1 MSHSFVSI
9 LTFFRCFIVVPN
21 GSGLNIINETL
32 FVQQATDLSK
42 RKAFLTDSSTSQTP
56 ASITPVD
63 ESTKQSLAVSFSQKS
78 GMNLQYSA
86 QCLEENNWDFDKAA
100 VVFSEAKA
108 KGSIPPEA
116 FN

>member
-1 MSHSFVSI
+1 M
-9 LTFFRCFIVVPN
+9 VVPN
-21 GSGLNIINETL
+21 GAGFVIINETL
-32 FVQQATDLSK
+32 FVSQATDLTK
-42 RKAFLTDSSTSQTP
+42 RKAFLTQPVTSQPTT
-56 ASITPVD
+56 STIVVD
-63 ESTKQSLAVSFSQKS
+63 DNTKQSLATSFSQKS

>member
-1 MSHSFVSI
+1 MYLTILSLI

-56 ASITPVD
+56 ATPVD